1 MPESINFSTLA
12 KRALAEGLTTA
23 ELGRQIGL
31 SQPAVSRL
39 ATGKTKSVAA
49 DVAIRLIN
57 VVGGSVGNDTTDDTT
72 AIQNALSAGAGKT
85 VYVPP
90 GTYKITDYLTVSAN
104 TLVTGPGTI
113 HQTSTR
119 SRRERRNA

>member
-57 VVGGSVGNDTTDDTT
+57 VVGGSVHVP
-72 AIQNALSAGAGKT
+72 AAAAAESFHAG
-85 VYVPP
+85 
-90 GTYKITDYLTVSAN
+90 
-104 TLVTGPGTI
+104 
-113 HQTSTR
+113 
-119 SRRERRNA
+119 